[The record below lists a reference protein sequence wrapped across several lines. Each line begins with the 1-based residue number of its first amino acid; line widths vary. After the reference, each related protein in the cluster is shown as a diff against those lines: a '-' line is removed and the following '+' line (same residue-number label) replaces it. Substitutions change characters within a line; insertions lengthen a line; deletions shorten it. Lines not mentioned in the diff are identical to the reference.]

1 MPNSGIRRRSTSRA
15 SATGVSAVAGS
26 PGPGEKNTASGA
38 DGEQIVHDVD
48 DAGST
53 WVVTPRAASRRG
65 TLRLMPRSSAATVNR
80 CSPSAAT
87 VYGAGV
93 LTSADRSAPTI
104 SGAAETR
111 SQQRLPGHRSTLDTP
126 TRIAP
131 RSRRCRVSARVSTP
145 LMPTTPSAASR
156 SSRSPVARQ
165 LDARR
170 AGSRTT

>member
-1 MPNSGIRRRSTSRA
+1 M
-15 SATGVSAVAGS
+15 
-26 PGPGEKNTASGA
+26 
-38 DGEQIVHDVD
+38 VD

-80 CSPSAAT
+80 CSPRASTTYGSA
-87 VYGAGV
+87 V

-104 SGAAETR
+104 CGASRTR
-111 SQQRLPGHRSTLDTP
+111 ASRLCGSLSTLEMP
-126 TRIAP
+126 TRMAP

-145 LMPTTPSAASR
+145 LMPTTPSVARR
-156 SSRSPVARQ
+156 SSRPPVARQ
-165 LDARR
+165 FEPIR